1 LGTLTQAL
9 LIDLS
14 IVYTKYNF
22 NGRGRM
28 KMMKTAEQLIQNV
41 KSRIQEVSVNEL
53 FEAMQNHQP
62 IAQPF
67 LCQQHVHSIKQN
79 N

>member
-1 LGTLTQAL
+1 
-9 LIDLS
+9 
-14 IVYTKYNF
+14 
-22 NGRGRM
+22 
-28 KMMKTAEQLIQNV
+28 MMKTTEQLIQNA

-67 LCQQHVHSIKQN
+67 LY
-79 N
+79 

>member
-1 LGTLTQAL
+1 
-9 LIDLS
+9 
-14 IVYTKYNF
+14 
-22 NGRGRM
+22 M
-28 KMMKTAEQLIQNV
+28 KMMKTAEQLIQNA